1 MFPSTQPHDADPL
14 MRLSEYQRY
23 QQASERG
30 EESFAGV
37 TRLSALNP
45 SLMQD
50 LMRFERQSRPGE
62 GLDVLE
68 VLAASLRH
76 NRALLL
82 HLQIDRRAFAL
93 TVRPQERMVWSLLG
107 QTQLLELRVPDLRV
121 LRVEP
126 ALAAPAD
133 DNPQAAAYHVTPL
146 GPLLWELAM
155 RGARATLLPEIDGV
169 ASYRVAP
176 GADLKALDLAGSLG
190 SAVTRLRRD
199 TTPLR
204 DIALWP
210 GFDADRAVRM
220 LNGLYLQAALMISRT
235 HPGAI
240 TRD

>member
-1 MFPSTQPHDADPL
+1 MFPSTQPPDVDPL

-23 QQASERG
+23 HQASERG
-30 EESFAGV
+30 EESFAGA

-50 LMRFERQSRPGE
+50 LMRFERQAKPGE

-82 HLQIDRRAFAL
+82 HLQIDRHAFAL
-93 TVRPQERMVWSLLG
+93 TVRPQERTMWSLLG
-107 QTQLLELRVPDLRV
+107 QTQLLQLRIPALRV

-126 ALAAPAD
+126 ALAAPALD
-133 DNPQAAAYHVTPL
+133 SPEAGHHHISPL
-146 GPLLWELAM
+146 GPLLWELAL
-155 RGARATLLPEIDGV
+155 RGARDTLLPEIDGV

-176 GADLKALDLAGSLG
+176 GADLKSLDLTGSLG
-190 SAVTRLRRD
+190 AAVTRLRRD

-240 TRD
+240 SRD